1 MHFCHGLDCRISYKS
16 IRYKVDV
23 LRQWFWFD
31 GEPMGEAIERFDSIL
46 HFIRQLGYLANISC
60 L

>member
-1 MHFCHGLDCRISYKS
+1 MENKGKS

-31 GEPMGEAIERFDSIL
+31 GESMGEAIERFDYIL